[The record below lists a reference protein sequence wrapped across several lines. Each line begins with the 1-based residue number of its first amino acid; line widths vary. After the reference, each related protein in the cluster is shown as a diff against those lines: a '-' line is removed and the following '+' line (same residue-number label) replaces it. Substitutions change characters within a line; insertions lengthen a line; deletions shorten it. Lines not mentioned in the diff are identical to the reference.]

1 MDSIRIKNTSV
12 NPKFLESATEEEAV
26 SLLNFLPKTEVIRA
40 WKLVNG
46 KSVPTKKRK
55 KEGE

>member
-1 MDSIRIKNTSV
+1 MAEIRIKNTNV
-12 NPKFLESATEEEAV
+12 NPKYLESVTEEEAV

-46 KSVPTKKRK
+46 KTVPTKKRK
-55 KEGE
+55 

>member
-1 MDSIRIKNTSV
+1 MDNIRIKNTNV
-12 NPKFLESATEEEAV
+12 NPKYLESVTEEEAV

-40 WKLVNG
+40 WKMVNG
-46 KSVPTKKRK
+46 KSIPKKRK